1 MRPQPSFLDSLTRG
15 FPLHCRLSKLKI
27 LSHSSSPPP
36 CVHFPFSFY
45 SYYHP
50 FSLSLNHKSIL
61 REEYSLLRSV
71 EMCLYY
77 SPPRVIPSLLFPDN
91 GLGPPHLYSLANLLD
106 LSCLAFEST
115 FRFGTLTA
123 FLASRAR
130 QASCWR
136 CDQSYVP
143 RQPCHSEELLP
154 VHEPLISPVDRACVH
169 LTLVPL
175 LQVTT
180 LNLSGEASA
189 SRFIFQSCHFPKGVL
204 KKCG

>member
-1 MRPQPSFLDSLTRG
+1 VKNIHFCAPWKCVFIIH
-15 FPLHCRLSKLKI
+15 PLV
-27 LSHSSSPPP
+27 SSPL
-36 CVHFPFSFY
+36 C
-45 SYYHP
+45 
-50 FSLSLNHKSIL
+50 
-61 REEYSLLRSV
+61 YSLI
-71 EMCLYY
+71 M
-77 SPPRVIPSLLFPDN
+77 
-91 GLGPPHLYSLANLLD
+91 GLDPHLYSLANLLD

-115 FRFGTLTA
+115 FRFGTLTT